1 MVRIKELRKSMKML
15 QGDLAKKINVSQATV
30 SGWEN
35 GSFEPSGEALYRL
48 ATLFGVSID
57 YLLGYS
63 NDKGIAPVKNNE
75 KEPTQEEWDSLTDT
89 QKLIIELMGKLPPE
103 QQDELVRQAR
113 YQLWLLLQ
121 KDAEQ

>member
-75 KEPTQEEWDSLTDT
+75 KEPTPEEWDSLNDI
-89 QKLIIELMGKLPPE
+89 QKEIIALMGNMSQE
-103 QQDELVRQAR
+103 SQAELLKQAQ
-113 YQLWLLLQ
+113 YQIWLELQ
-121 KDAEQ
+121 NKD

>member
-1 MVRIKELRKSMKML
+1 MVRIKELRKSMNML

-35 GSFEPSGEALYRL
+35 GTFEPSGEALYRL

-63 NDKGIAPVKNNE
+63 DNKGISPTKIDE
-75 KEPTQEEWDSLTDT
+75 EEPTQEEWDSLTDT
-89 QKLIIELMGKLPPE
+89 QKLIIELMGKMSPE
-103 QQDELVRQAR
+103 QQDELVRHAQ

-121 KDAEQ
+121 KDSEQ